1 MGDADNLNR
10 PTTVWEAMRAEIN
23 FLASKHSAVPL
34 PDKQPEFQTLLD
46 DFLLSEEAL
55 RDYAEKHRL
64 EIKRADSDST
74 KQRSKEVSER
84 KQALHE
90 QVSWARVRVANY
102 VYARSR
108 ANKLSAICLSG
119 GGIRSATFSL
129 GVLEGLAQT
138 CSVENGTST
147 TLLDAFDYLST
158 VSGGGYIGAWLSSWI
173 YRCSLPV
180 VVRELQHGRG
190 DRIDPDAEPIS
201 FLREYS
207 NYLNPKLGFTSA
219 DTWALIAT
227 VVRNILLNWLVLLPL
242 IASVLILPTLLS
254 TTMFWLQGVHP
265 TYTEPLGLAAE
276 LFALFAF
283 CYMCVALPA
292 AEIENPP
299 QAKFLWCGLTPTIL
313 ASLLFSVYASV
324 QHRVLTDGWQ
334 HPRSCGIP
342 ILLAFL
348 VVVIYGYWRRRKLDW
363 AWIVGGLLAVLFSA
377 LSFGWL
383 TSRAVAAL
391 PQTWTPHSMKVFVAL
406 SVPALLLL
414 IFAGIAILVGVS
426 SFDTGVFDNLIDDD
440 DREWFARAGG
450 WILIFTF
457 GWLILGGVGLFGG
470 DILVFLYTTIASAL
484 SGWVLATLGRNS
496 KTPATKPNVDIS
508 KLPHSANLRAWA
520 IRLLLP
526 VFIVLLLISLASAND
541 LLLGLLGPNGWVG
554 KHFGQSKLD
563 PVLAASLLFVIEFG
577 ISLLAAYVV
586 NVNKFSLH
594 GMYKLRLIRAYLGAS
609 RTDRNPNYFTGFDP
623 DDNLNLKDLKQQRP
637 VHVINMALNLVGGQR
652 LSWQQR
658 KAASFSASP
667 FYSGSFWWGYRPTEH
682 YTDTKNGLTM
692 GGAVTI
698 SGAAASP
705 NMGYHSSPLLT
716 IVMTL
721 FNARLGAWIGN
732 TGRGGTATWKENGPT
747 FGWRSYIDELF
758 GLTNEENNWVYLSDG
773 GHFENLGIYE
783 MVLRR
788 CHNIVAVDA
797 GCDKDYTFEDLANA
811 VRKIRIDLGVPIDF
825 PQGVKIGNAENPGY
839 HCAVGRIR
847 YSQID
852 GSDVKDDGWLLYIKS
867 SLTGDE
873 PADVK
878 QYGRS
883 SPDFPHESTT
893 DQWFSESQFESYRAL
908 GNHIVRS
915 IVGESGKA
923 TLEQFIQRAD
933 GQTRTCGLASMIKSV
948 FG

>member
-1 MGDADNLNR
+1 MSDADNLNR
-10 PTTVWEAMRAEIN
+10 PTTVWEALREEIN
-23 FLASKHSAVPL
+23 FLAGHRAAPQIPSKRS
-34 PDKQPEFQTLLD
+34 EFQTLLD

-55 RDYAEKHRL
+55 RDYAQKHRL
-64 EIKRADSDST
+64 ERKRTDSDSSEAI
-74 KQRSKEVSER
+74 QRSKEVSER

-90 QVSWARVRVANY
+90 QVSWARVRIANY

-108 ANKLSAICLSG
+108 ANKLTALCLSG

-138 CSVENGTST
+138 CSLEDGTPT
-147 TLLDAFDYLST
+147 TLLHAFDYLST

-173 YRCSLPV
+173 HRCSLPV

-242 IASVLILPTLLS
+242 IASVLVLPTLLS
-254 TTMFWLQGVHP
+254 ATIFWLQDVHP
-265 TYTEPLGLAAE
+265 AYTEPVGLLAE
-276 LFALFAF
+276 VSALIAF

-292 AEIENPP
+292 AEIENPS
-299 QAKFLWCGLTPTIL
+299 QTAFLWLGLTPSII
-313 ASLLFSVYASV
+313 ASVFFSVYASV
-324 QHRVLTDGWQ
+324 QHHVLRDGWQ

-348 VVVIYGYWRRRKLDW
+348 FVISWGYWRRRRLDW
-363 AWIVGGLLAVLFSA
+363 KWILGGLLAVLVSA
-377 LSFGWL
+377 LGFGWL

-391 PQTWTPHSMKVFVAL
+391 PETWTPFSIKVFVAL
-406 SVPALLLL
+406 SVPGVLLL

-426 SFDTGVFDNLIDDD
+426 SFDSGVIDNLIDDD

-457 GWLILGGVGLFGG
+457 GWLILASVGLFGAN
-470 DILVFLYTTIASAL
+470 IFVFLYTSVASAL
-484 SGWVLATLGRNS
+484 SGWILATLGRNS

-508 KLPHSANLRAWA
+508 KLPHSAKLRAWA

-526 VFIVLLLISLASAND
+526 LFIFLLLISLANAND
-541 LLLGLLGPNGWVG
+541 LLLRPTGWVG
-554 KHFGQSKLD
+554 KLFGGSKLD
-563 PVLAASLLFVIEFG
+563 PVLTASLLFAVEFG
-577 ISLLAAYVV
+577 VSLIAAYFV

-609 RTDRNPNYFTGFDP
+609 RTDRSPNYFTGFDP
-623 DDNLNLKDLKQQRP
+623 DDNLNLKDLRHQRP

-667 FYSGSFWWGYRPTEH
+667 FYSGSFWWGYRPTKH
-682 YTDTKNGLTM
+682 YTDAKNGLTM
-692 GGAVTI
+692 GGAVTV

-721 FNARLGAWIGN
+721 FNARLGAWLGN

-758 GLTNEENNWVYLSDG
+758 GLTNEKNNWVYLSDG

-788 CHNIVAVDA
+788 CHKIVAVDA

-825 PQGVKIGNAENPGY
+825 PQGVKIGSAENPGY

-908 GNHIVRS
+908 GNHIVHS
-915 IVGESGKA
+915 IAGESGKA
-923 TLEQFIQRAD
+923 TLEQFIQRAE

-948 FG
+948 LS